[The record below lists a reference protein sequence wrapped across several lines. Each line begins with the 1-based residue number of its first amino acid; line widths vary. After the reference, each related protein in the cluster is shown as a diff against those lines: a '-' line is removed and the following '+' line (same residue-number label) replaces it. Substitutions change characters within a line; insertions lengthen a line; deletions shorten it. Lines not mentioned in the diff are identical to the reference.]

1 MGHPLLG
8 AEKQKLN
15 IHYVRVTNC
24 YLPFPANAKCME
36 ILCHRAQIGLICI
49 YVSLIAIIVPNGGGV
64 LAWYAFILATLKDS
78 EFKTKK
84 KFCDKTKNVV
94 QYEYRNSRNQTRMKT
109 FQSKLPDRTTRVKI
123 LRNPKEPKEP

>member
-49 YVSLIAIIVPNGGGV
+49 HVSLIAIIVPNGGGV
-64 LAWYAFILATLKDS
+64 LAWYAFILA
-78 EFKTKK
+78 
-84 KFCDKTKNVV
+84 
-94 QYEYRNSRNQTRMKT
+94 NSQR
-109 FQSKLPDRTTRVKI
+109 L
-123 LRNPKEPKEP
+123 